1 MNKIKYGILTLILI
15 IFLINID
22 IVISSTKSA
31 SIIFFNKVFISI
43 FPFIIL
49 SDILIYFNYHIFLKN
64 TIGKIISKIFNI
76 DSNSTIVFIL
86 SILTSQPAN
95 AVYIKDLLDNNIIDI
110 NEANKILCFTY
121 FPSISFVIATIGLS
135 LYKSYKIGIIIYLF
149 CLLNNILIGLYL
161 RKEKTINTLYI
172 SQNKKDFFSMIKSSI
187 LKGINTSIIILG
199 NLIIFTIIINLI
211 IKYININPILLSIFS
226 SLIELTTGLINISNL
241 NISLSYQIILTIFIL
256 DFSSLSILFQ
266 SFSILSNYKINKKR
280 ILLLKLVFSI
290 FTLIIILF
298 INCIISYF
306 INSIFIMV

>member
-1 MNKIKYGILTLILI
+1 MNKIKYGSLTLILI

-135 LYKSYKIGIIIYLF
+135 LYKSYKI
-149 CLLNNILIGLYL
+149 
-161 RKEKTINTLYI
+161 
-172 SQNKKDFFSMIKSSI
+172 
-187 LKGINTSIIILG
+187 
-199 NLIIFTIIINLI
+199 
-211 IKYININPILLSIFS
+211 
-226 SLIELTTGLINISNL
+226 
-241 NISLSYQIILTIFIL
+241 
-256 DFSSLSILFQ
+256 
-266 SFSILSNYKINKKR
+266 
-280 ILLLKLVFSI
+280 
-290 FTLIIILF
+290 
-298 INCIISYF
+298 
-306 INSIFIMV
+306 